1 MPDEDVL
8 NLSKPKANRIP
19 MQTEDLGR
27 FDLVAAYSRECF
39 PEKPEIWR
47 EFFDGSLQG
56 DLIVEV

>member
-19 MQTEDLGR
+19 VQTEDLGR
-27 FDLVAAYSRECF
+27 FHLVAAYLRKCF

-47 EFFDGSLQG
+47 EFVDGSSQS

>member
-8 NLSKPKANRIP
+8 NLSKPEANRIP
-19 MQTEDLGR
+19 VQTEDLGR
-27 FDLVAAYSRECF
+27 FHLVAAYLNKCF